1 MSTLVQRGSNV
12 LTLLT
17 GALKACEQKN
27 RQKTPGCRAGSSR
40 HSSGAE
46 LQNRIRGTLE
56 EEGNDFFTRHF
67 IPANEEPALDSDQF
81 ATVFAFQ
88 TYLNGLNA
96 EIPEH
101 LATDK

>member
-1 MSTLVQRGSNV
+1 MNRKIVKKLQDAELAR
-12 LTLLT
+12 LAILLD
-17 GALKACEQKN
+17 
-27 RQKTPGCRAGSSR
+27 
-40 HSSGAE
+40 AE
-46 LQNRIRGTLE
+46 LQNRIRRTLE